1 MNEDRV
7 IPFWLIALGTILVL
21 GLLTVIFW
29 DFVSQNVI
37 LPIYSFFILAVYGI
51 NSVQQSIY
59 LFLLILIAT
68 AGSVVF
74 LGSAFS
80 QDKPP
85 QYGSFAQYAIDIDNP
100 YAYWKMHTGNL
111 TRNVFSN
118 EEFARVSRKLLL
130 EMLAYQ
136 EHRDPIETE
145 MMILRQELE
154 LPPEVQYVIEHRK
167 LRASAQEANWF
178 QRQWR
183 RILRWINRDN
193 HTPTTEALQEVEA
206 IITFLEQRLE
216 IYHNE

>member
-21 GLLTVIFW
+21 GLLAVIFW
-29 DFVSQNVI
+29 DFVAQNVI

-59 LFLLILIAT
+59 LFILILAAIVT
-68 AGSVVF
+68 AIVF

-80 QDKPP
+80 KDTPP
-85 QYGSFAQYAIDIDNP
+85 QYGSFAQYAIDIENP

-111 TRNVFSN
+111 TRNTFSN

-130 EMLAYQ
+130 EVLAEQ
-136 EHRDPIETE
+136 EHRDPFETE
-145 MMILRQELE
+145 MMVMRQELE

-167 LRASAQEANWF
+167 LRASAQNANWV

-183 RILRWINRDN
+183 RILRLIDRDP

-206 IITFLEQRLE
+206 IVTFLEQRLE
-216 IYHNE
+216 IHQND